1 MADWRI
7 FNNIRCAVN
16 AMLMA
21 VIVDKLLEFLDKV
34 IKITLVKLIIYEKY
48 FN

>member
-7 FNNIRCAVN
+7 LNNIRCAVD

-21 VIVDKLLEFLDKV
+21 DIIDKLLEFLDKV
-34 IKITLVKLIIYEKY
+34 IKKPKNFSIVDNL
-48 FN
+48 